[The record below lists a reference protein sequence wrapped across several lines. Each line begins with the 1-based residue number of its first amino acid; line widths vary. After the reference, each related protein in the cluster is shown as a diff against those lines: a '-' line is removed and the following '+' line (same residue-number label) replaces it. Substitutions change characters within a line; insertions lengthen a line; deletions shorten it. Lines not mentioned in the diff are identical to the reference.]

1 MTIQIHHLS
10 VSREGQEILSIP
22 SLELEPGRAHAL
34 VGANGSGKTTLLR
47 AIHGLVPE
55 AATSV
60 TRPAHGRIRMVFQQP
75 DALRLSARR
84 NLQLAAWFAGQGWS
98 QAATTARDWL
108 ARVGL
113 SAQADQLAT
122 TLSGGQRQRLAMAR
136 ALMVSPQVLLLDEPT
151 ASLDAASCTMV
162 EELMQSFLA
171 GDTFGHGGHRSP
183 KAQARIDRYMVFTSH
198 QSSQVERLADHII
211 ELERGQV
218 VSERQKAV

>member
-10 VSREGQEILSIP
+10 VRREGQEILSIP

-47 AIHGLVPE
+47 AIHGLLPE
-55 AATSV
+55 SHGSV
-60 TRPAHGRIRMVFQQP
+60 TQPQAGRIRMVFQQP

-84 NLQLAAWFAGQGWS
+84 NLQLAAWFAGHGWQ
-98 QAATTARDWL
+98 QAHDTAQDWL
-108 ARVGL
+108 ERVGL

-151 ASLDAASCTMV
+151 ASLDAASCELV
-162 EELMQSFLA
+162 ETLMREFLA
-171 GDTFGHGGHRSP
+171 EVPSSP
-183 KAQARIDRYMVFTSH
+183 RYLIFTSH
-198 QSSQVERLADHII
+198 QSNQVGRLADRII
-211 ELERGQV
+211 ELARGHV
-218 VSERQKAV
+218 VSDQQQPR

>member
-1 MTIQIHHLS
+1 MGTPAPYQMTIQIHHLS

-60 TRPAHGRIRMVFQQP
+60 TRPAHGQVRMVFQQP

-84 NLQLAAWFAGQGWS
+84 NLQLAAWFAGQGW
-98 QAATTARDWL
+98 QRANDTAQDWL
-108 ARVGL
+108 ERVGL

-136 ALMVSPQVLLLDEPT
+136 ALMASPQVLLLDEPT
-151 ASLDAASCTMV
+151 ASLDAASCEMV
-162 EELMQSFLA
+162 ERLMREFLA
-171 GDTFGHGGHRSP
+171 ELPSSP
-183 KAQARIDRYMVFTSH
+183 RYLIFTSH
-198 QSSQVERLADHII
+198 QSNQVGRLADRVI
-211 ELERGQV
+211 ELERGHVMSDQQQP
-218 VSERQKAV
+218 R